1 MSLFRIA
8 LEEIANGKAF
18 KEIEYEF
25 YGRLTNI
32 DDLKAKASSMVSQ
45 EQWEIN
51 VPKKDNNA
59 GSGRIRI
66 RKNTE
71 NGKVEYIQT
80 TKSLLVKDN
89 ARIEVGI
96 PTTEDNF
103 KQFTILADTGM
114 IKDRYCVKVGEF
126 VFEYDLFK
134 KPDGSYYE
142 WVKVDL
148 EVSSK
153 EIAIPELPI
162 QLEDLITNQK
172 YSRTEEEIKI
182 IDNLYK
188 TMFLSKNKYL

>member
-25 YGRLTNI
+25 YGRLINV
-32 DDLKAKASSMVSQ
+32 DDLKAKASSVVSQ

-51 VPKKDNNA
+51 VPKNDKNS
-59 GSGRIRI
+59 GSGRIRV
-66 RKNTE
+66 RKIVE

-103 KQFTILADTGM
+103 KQFTILADAGM
-114 IKDRYCVKVGEF
+114 IKDRYCVNVGDF

-134 KPDGSYYE
+134 KPDGGYHE

-148 EVSSK
+148 EVVSK
-153 EIAIPELPI
+153 SIAIPELPI
-162 QLEDLITNQK
+162 PLEDLITNQK
-172 YSRTEEEIKI
+172 YSRTEEEIKT

-188 TMFLSKNKYL
+188 TIFLRTNMYL